1 MSNNILKK
9 YKRIEFIKGRLSEL
23 ENELKNT
30 SKLDRKIDIGSN
42 LLSLQN
48 TLIYWLSR

>member
-1 MSNNILKK
+1 MSNILKK
-9 YKRIEFIKGRLSEL
+9 YKRIDFIKSRLEQL

-30 SKLDRKIDIGSN
+30 SDIDKKNDILAN

-48 TLIYWLSR
+48 TLIYWLRQ